1 MAIMVREPRGEW
13 PRDRGATSADR
24 AAAAVPR
31 PPRWP
36 QEAHYTS
43 IIDALVVTY
52 LRSALQYARNMDR
65 NVPAFPANMRVN
77 QLEGLA
83 LFRSVEPLVFNVSG
97 SAAAQIARVLDVSS
111 NMPRADGS
119 IDVSGYESASAAVE
133 AAIDVLLD
141 SMRMDKATQFGSLV
155 V

>member
-1 MAIMVREPRGEW
+1 MAPRSR
-13 PRDRGATSADR
+13 RDLRTPVGAAADR

-52 LRSALQYARNMDR
+52 LRSALQYMDR

>member
-1 MAIMVREPRGEW
+1 
-13 PRDRGATSADR
+13 
-24 AAAAVPR
+24 
-31 PPRWP
+31 
-36 QEAHYTS
+36 
-43 IIDALVVTY
+43 
-52 LRSALQYARNMDR
+52 MDR

-83 LFRSVEPLVFNVSG
+83 LFRSVEPLVVNVSD
-97 SAAAQIARVLDVSS
+97 SAAAHIARVLDVSS